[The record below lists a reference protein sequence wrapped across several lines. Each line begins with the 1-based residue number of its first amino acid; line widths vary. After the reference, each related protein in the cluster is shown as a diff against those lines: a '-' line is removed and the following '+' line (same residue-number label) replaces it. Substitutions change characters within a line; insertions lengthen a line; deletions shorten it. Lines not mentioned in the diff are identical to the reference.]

1 MCPVHRLDFQR
12 SEVFPILDY
21 EFLASTPLFQG
32 VSPENVGK
40 MLSCLS
46 IRQRTYEKDAYIFT
60 AEDTPAEIG
69 VVVRGSV
76 NLIKEDYWGNRA
88 IITKIAAGGVFGE
101 ACSCTTVRSIPV
113 SVVAAERSDIL
124 FLNYRKVTTTCP
136 NACPFHTAL
145 IQNMLGLI
153 ASKNLMLTNK
163 ISHLVKR
170 TTREKLLSY
179 FSEQAERTG
188 SNSFTIPYNRQ
199 ELADYLSVDRSAMS
213 TELGKLRDEGLLEFH
228 KNEFTLL

>member
-1 MCPVHRLDFQR
+1 MDLQ
-12 SEVFPILDY
+12 
-21 EFLASTPLFQG
+21 FLAATPLFSG
-32 VSPENVGK
+32 VQPADVGK

-46 IRQRTYEKDAYIFT
+46 IHQRQYEKDAYIFT
-60 AEDTPAEIG
+60 ADQPPREIG
-69 VVVRGSV
+69 IVLSGSV
-76 NLIKEDYWGNRA
+76 TLIKEDYWGNRA
-88 IITKIAAGGVFGE
+88 IIARINAGGVFGE
-101 ACSCTTVRSIPV
+101 ACSCTDAKAMPV
-113 SVVAAERSDIL
+113 SVVAAERCEIL
-124 FLNYRKVTTTCP
+124 FLDYRKVTTTCP

-153 ASKNLMLTNK
+153 AGKNLMLTNK

-179 FSEQAERTG
+179 FSEQAEAAG
-188 SNSFTIPYNRQ
+188 SSRFTIPFNRQ

-213 TELGKLRDEGLLEFH
+213 TERGKLRDEGLLEYH

>member
-1 MCPVHRLDFQR
+1 MDLQ
-12 SEVFPILDY
+12 
-21 EFLASTPLFQG
+21 FLASTPLFAG
-32 VSPENVGK
+32 MDPADIEK

-46 IRQRTYEKDAYIFT
+46 IHQRRYEKDAYILT
-60 AEDTPAEIG
+60 AEQTPADIG
-69 VVVRGSV
+69 VVLRGSV

-88 IITKIAAGGVFGE
+88 IITKITAGGVFGE
-101 ACSCTTVRSIPV
+101 ACSCTAVKTMPV
-113 SVVAAERSDIL
+113 SVVAAERCDIL

-153 ASKNLMLTNK
+153 AGKNLMLTNK

-179 FSEQAERTG
+179 FSEQAEASG
-188 SNSFTIPYNRQ
+188 SNHFLIPYNRQ

-213 TELGKLRDEGLLEFH
+213 TELGKLRDEGLLSYH